1 MNSYLT
7 HLLSSSFLHSR
18 SAFIFAII
26 GLVSLLVLFVIF
38 KASNLLWYDDDEK
51 KRCLHIC
58 SDFRL
63 LLNCL
68 CSCLKR
74 KNKNSEV
81 FLFWK
86 PLSQGGLSA
95 EGARDTR
102 EGRRGRDNV
111 KLCHR
116 TELHILS

>member
-1 MNSYLT
+1 MLIFVQSVFIFGIIGPV
-7 HLLSSSFLHSR
+7 FLHV
-18 SAFIFAII
+18 
-26 GLVSLLVLFVIF
+26 LVVMIKAALLYI
-38 KASNLLWYDDDEK
+38 K

-63 LLNCL
+63 LLSCF

-86 PLSQGGLSA
+86 PLSPAGLSA

-102 EGRRGRDNV
+102 EGRRGRDNARS
-111 KLCHR
+111 KR